1 MKQSIKNLPSEK
13 LQKEFENNPLKILET
28 IRNEKDSEN
37 AKADIPKIGKNV
49 NIVKKNQLKDFKY
62 MTSPNKDRKKLEE
75 SKNYMNASFDYIKM
89 KNINQKDAD
98 LNNSVV
104 NNINNLS
111 TSNNFNVNNTLINYS
126 PNIKINKNSNI
137 IVNHLNIFFNFDGQN
152 ESTNKNKSSLYVNKN
167 VNENVNNHSNENEN
181 NLCNNNNSN
190 LINSDCKN
198 ENILCNNT
206 NNDNCKNEK
215 ILCNDNIKTN
225 NNKDQINSTK
235 SKKKD
240 KSKNKNNENF
250 EKKLSLIEDVNK
262 LLIDLRS
269 YKGSIVS
276 QAFIDN
282 LEDQNDLALFF
293 KNILPYICQIMC
305 LEYGN
310 YFFQKLIKKLNFVQ
324 RFSIYQII
332 EPEFLV
338 IATNKWG
345 THSIQ
350 SLMDTIQTQV
360 ELLALNKLIS
370 KNMLLLFIDDNAYH
384 IMMKMILDF
393 PEDKRNDVNIYL
405 VMNIE
410 KIIINCNGAF
420 CVNKFIINNKNLNL
434 RKLLVENLKN
444 NLKKL
449 IFNKY
454 SCINLLLLLQ
464 TFGVEW
470 GNFIFNEIQNN
481 FVVLLENPVS
491 NVFISKVLAFLKN
504 SQNIYV
510 LKILIWS
517 LFKNIVLMNY
527 LLSNK
532 SHRKLLNQLI
542 EYSDN
547 EQKNYL
553 FILIK
558 QCNW

>member
-1 MKQSIKNLPSEK
+1 MEQSIKNLPSEK

-37 AKADIPKIGKNV
+37 AKVDTTKMGKNV
-49 NIVKKNQLKDFKY
+49 NSVKKNSFKNFKH
-62 MTSPNKDRKKLEE
+62 MVSPNKDRKKLEE
-75 SKNYMNASFDYIKM
+75 SKNYMNASFDFIKM
-89 KNINQKDAD
+89 KNINQKDAN

-104 NNINNLS
+104 NNINNLN
-111 TSNNFNVNNTLINYS
+111 TSNNFNIHNTLINYS
-126 PNIKINKNSNI
+126 PNININKNSNI

-152 ESTNKNKSSLYVNKN
+152 STNENKSGVYVNKN
-167 VNENVNNHSNENEN
+167 VNNLNNENEDEN
-181 NLCNNNNSN
+181 NLCSNNNNN
-190 LINSDCKN
+190 LINSDCK
-198 ENILCNNT
+198 EKNILCNNT
-206 NNDNCKNEK
+206 NNDNCKNETK
-215 ILCNDNIKTN
+215 LCNDNIKIN
-225 NNKDQINSTK
+225 YNKDQINSTK
-235 SKKKD
+235 NKKKN
-240 KSKNKNNENF
+240 KNKNKNNEKI
-250 EKKLSLIEDVNK
+250 EKKLTIIKNVNK
-262 LLIDLRS
+262 ILNDLRS

-282 LEDQNDLALFF
+282 IDDENDLALFY
-293 KNILPYICQIMC
+293 KNIMPNICQIMC

-350 SLMDTIQTQV
+350 SLIDTIRTQV
-360 ELLALNKLIS
+360 EHMALNKLIS

-393 PEDKRNDVNIYL
+393 PEDKRNLLNLYL

-410 KIIINCNGAF
+410 KIIVNCNGAF
-420 CVNKFIINNKNLNL
+420 CVNKFITNNKNLNL

-454 SCINLLLLLQ
+454 SCINLLLVLQ

-481 FVVLLENPVS
+481 FVVLSENPVS
-491 NVFISKVLAFLKN
+491 NVFISKVLEFLKN

-517 LFKNIVLMNY
+517 LYKNIVLMNY

-532 SHRKLLNQLI
+532 NQSKLLNQLI

-558 QCNW
+558 QSNW

>member
-1 MKQSIKNLPSEK
+1 MEQNIKNLPSET
-13 LQKEFENNPLKILET
+13 LQKEFENNPLRILET
-28 IRNEKDSEN
+28 IRNEKDNGNEN
-37 AKADIPKIGKNV
+37 SKDDNTPKIGKNANNV
-49 NIVKKNQLKDFKY
+49 AKNQYKDFKY
-62 MTSPNKDRKKLEE
+62 MALPNKDKKKLEE

-89 KNINQKDAD
+89 NDINQKNAN
-98 LNNSVV
+98 LNNSFV
-104 NNINNLS
+104 NNINNLNA
-111 TSNNFNVNNTLINYS
+111 SNNFNINNTLINCN
-126 PNIKINKNSNI
+126 PNINYNKNSNI
-137 IVNHLNIFFNFDGQN
+137 IVNYLNIFLNFDSQN
-152 ESTNKNKSSLYVNKN
+152 RSTSKDKSSLYANKN
-167 VNENVNNHSNENEN
+167 VNNLNNENEN
-181 NLCNNNNSN
+181 NICINNN
-190 LINSDCKN
+190 LINSYCKDK
-198 ENILCNNT
+198 NILCNNT
-206 NNDNCKNEK
+206 KNDDCKNDK
-215 ILCNDNIKTN
+215 LLCNNNINNN
-225 NNKDQINSTK
+225 NNKDQINSNIN
-235 SKKKD
+235 
-240 KSKNKNNENF
+240 KNKNKNKSNENT
-250 EKKLSLIEDVNK
+250 EKNLLLIENVNK
-262 LLIDLRS
+262 LLNDLRS

-282 LEDQNDLALFF
+282 IDDENDLALFF
-293 KNILPYICQIMC
+293 KNIIPHICNIMC

-350 SLMDTIQTQV
+350 SLIDTIHTQV

-370 KNMLLLFIDDNAYH
+370 KNMLLLFTDDNGYH
-384 IMMKMILDF
+384 IMMKIILDF
-393 PEDKRNDVNIYL
+393 PEDKRNVLNLYL
-405 VMNIE
+405 VMNVE

-420 CVNKFIINNKNLNL
+420 CVNKFITNNKNLNL

-454 SCINLLLLLQ
+454 SCINLLLVLQ

-481 FVVLLENPVS
+481 FVVLSENPVS
-491 NVFISKVLAFLKN
+491 NVFISKVLDFLKN

-517 LFKNIVLMNY
+517 LYKNIVLMNY

>member
-1 MKQSIKNLPSEK
+1 
-13 LQKEFENNPLKILET
+13 
-28 IRNEKDSEN
+28 
-37 AKADIPKIGKNV
+37 
-49 NIVKKNQLKDFKY
+49 
-62 MTSPNKDRKKLEE
+62 
-75 SKNYMNASFDYIKM
+75 
-89 KNINQKDAD
+89 
-98 LNNSVV
+98 
-104 NNINNLS
+104 
-111 TSNNFNVNNTLINYS
+111 
-126 PNIKINKNSNI
+126 
-137 IVNHLNIFFNFDGQN
+137 
-152 ESTNKNKSSLYVNKN
+152 
-167 VNENVNNHSNENEN
+167 
-181 NLCNNNNSN
+181 
-190 LINSDCKN
+190 
-198 ENILCNNT
+198 
-206 NNDNCKNEK
+206 
-215 ILCNDNIKTN
+215 
-225 NNKDQINSTK
+225 
-235 SKKKD
+235 
-240 KSKNKNNENF
+240 
-250 EKKLSLIEDVNK
+250 
-262 LLIDLRS
+262 
-269 YKGSIVS
+269 VS

-282 LEDQNDLALFF
+282 IDDENDLALFF
-293 KNILPYICQIMC
+293 KNIMPHICNIMC

-350 SLMDTIQTQV
+350 SLIDSICTQV
-360 ELLALNKLIS
+360 EYLALNKLIS

-393 PEDKRNDVNIYL
+393 PEDKRNVLNLYL
-405 VMNIE
+405 VMNVE

-420 CVNKFIINNKNLNL
+420 CVNKFITNNKNLNL
-434 RKLLVENLKN
+434 RKLLIENLKN

-454 SCINLLLLLQ
+454 SCINLLLVLQ

-481 FVVLLENPVS
+481 FVVLSENPVS
-491 NVFISKVLAFLKN
+491 NIFISKVLEFLKN

-517 LFKNIVLMNY
+517 LYKNIVLMNY

-532 SHRKLLNQLI
+532 NHRKLLNQLI

>member
-1 MKQSIKNLPSEK
+1 MEQSIKNLPSEK

-37 AKADIPKIGKNV
+37 AKVDTTKMGKNV
-49 NIVKKNQLKDFKY
+49 NSVKKNSFKNFKH
-62 MTSPNKDRKKLEE
+62 MVSPNKDRKKLEE
-75 SKNYMNASFDYIKM
+75 SKNYMNASFDFIKM
-89 KNINQKDAD
+89 KNINQKDAN

-104 NNINNLS
+104 NNINNLN
-111 TSNNFNVNNTLINYS
+111 TSNNFNIHNTLINYS
-126 PNIKINKNSNI
+126 PNINKNSNI

-152 ESTNKNKSSLYVNKN
+152 STNENKSGVYVNKN
-167 VNENVNNHSNENEN
+167 VNNLNNENEDEN
-181 NLCNNNNSN
+181 NLCSNNNNN
-190 LINSDCKN
+190 LINSDCK
-198 ENILCNNT
+198 EKNILCNNT
-206 NNDNCKNEK
+206 NNDNCKNETK
-215 ILCNDNIKTN
+215 LCNDNIKIN
-225 NNKDQINSTK
+225 YNKDQINSTK
-235 SKKKD
+235 NKKKN
-240 KSKNKNNENF
+240 KNKNKNNEKI
-250 EKKLSLIEDVNK
+250 EKKLTIIKNVNK
-262 LLIDLRS
+262 ILNDLRS

-282 LEDQNDLALFF
+282 IDDENDLALFY
-293 KNILPYICQIMC
+293 KNIMPNICQIMC

-350 SLMDTIQTQV
+350 SLIDTIRTQV
-360 ELLALNKLIS
+360 EHMALNKLIS

-393 PEDKRNDVNIYL
+393 PEDKRNLLNLYL

-410 KIIINCNGAF
+410 KIIVNCNGAF
-420 CVNKFIINNKNLNL
+420 CVNKFITNNKNLNL

-454 SCINLLLLLQ
+454 SCINLLLVLQ

-481 FVVLLENPVS
+481 FVVLSENPVS
-491 NVFISKVLAFLKN
+491 NVFISKVLEFLKN

-517 LFKNIVLMNY
+517 LYKNIVLMNY

-532 SHRKLLNQLI
+532 NQSKLLNQLI

-558 QCNW
+558 QSNW

>member
-1 MKQSIKNLPSEK
+1 MEQSIKNLPSEK

-28 IRNEKDSEN
+28 IRNEKDNED
-37 AKADIPKIGKNV
+37 AKVDTPKMGKHINNV
-49 NIVKKNQLKDFKY
+49 KESQFKDFKH
-62 MTSPNKDRKKLEE
+62 MISPNKDKKKLEE
-75 SKNYMNASFDYIKM
+75 SKNYMNASFDYKEM
-89 KNINQKDAD
+89 KKINQKDAN

-104 NNINNLS
+104 NNINNLN
-111 TSNNFNVNNTLINYS
+111 TSNNFNIHNTLINYS

-137 IVNHLNIFFNFDGQN
+137 IVNHLNIFLNFEGKN
-152 ESTNKNKSSLYVNKN
+152 GSNNKSKSNIYVNKN
-167 VNENVNNHSNENEN
+167 VNNLNKENED
-181 NLCNNNNSN
+181 NLCNNNN
-190 LINSDCKN
+190 LINSDCKD

-206 NNDNCKNEK
+206 NNDTCKNGK

-225 NNKDQINSTK
+225 DNKDQINS
-235 SKKKD
+235 SKKKK
-240 KSKNKNNENF
+240 KSKNKNRNNEIN
-250 EKKLSLIEDVNK
+250 EKKIILIENVNK
-262 LLIDLRS
+262 LLNDLKS

-282 LEDQNDLALFF
+282 LEDENDLALFF
-293 KNILPYICQIMC
+293 KSIIPNICQIMC

-350 SLMDTIQTQV
+350 SLIDTIQTQI
-360 ELLALNKLIS
+360 EHLALNKLIS

-393 PEDKRNDVNIYL
+393 PEDKRNVLNLFL

-420 CVNKFIINNKNLNL
+420 CVNKFITNNKNLNL

-444 NLKKL
+444 NLIKL

-464 TFGVEW
+464 TFGAEW
-470 GNFIFNEIQNN
+470 GNFIFKEIQNN
-481 FVVLLENPVS
+481 FVVLSENPVS
-491 NVFISKVLAFLKN
+491 SVFISKVLEFLKN

-517 LFKNIVLMNY
+517 LYKNIVLMNY

-532 SHRKLLNQLI
+532 NHRKLLNQLI